1 MAKASVKI
9 SKRDMIKLQKQI
21 NKAIDTSTEETYE
34 FFKQKTPVKGGNAR
48 RNTKYK
54 EKSTKT
60 SIIGDYP
67 YSGRLDEGYS
77 KQAPRGMTKP
87 SLRELEKVITKQFR
101 KI

>member
-1 MAKASVKI
+1 MAKASVKV

-21 NKAIDTSTEETYE
+21 NKAIDISTEDTYE

-54 EKSTKT
+54 EKGTKT
-60 SIIGDYP
+60 TIIGDYP
-67 YSGRLDEGYS
+67 YSGILDDGYS

-87 SLRELEKVITKQFR
+87 SLNELEKVISKQFR